1 VILRAKDNGKVICMD
16 PVDEFARLKAEIKR
30 LQDRA
35 EVLREGFLQPHARL
49 RSNQFEIRIKRS
61 KRRVFQKDR
70 LPEAVLADPRYWEER
85 ESEIVT
91 CHDFAKVH
99 AGDEDIILIE

>member
-1 VILRAKDNGKVICMD
+1 MD

-35 EVLREGFLQPHARL
+35 VVLREGFLRPGARL
-49 RSNQFEIRIKRS
+49 RSNRFEVTVKRMR
-61 KRRVFQKDR
+61 RRVFAKDR

-85 ESEIVT
+85 ESEVVT
-91 CHDFAKVH
+91 CRALDRAE
-99 AGDEDIILIE
+99 DEDLVLIE

>member
-1 VILRAKDNGKVICMD
+1 MD
-16 PVDEFARLKAEIKR
+16 PVDEFARLKAEIRR

-35 EVLREGFLQPHARL
+35 EVRREGFLKPGARL
-49 RSNQFEIRIKRS
+49 RSNRFEVTVKRQ
-61 KRRVFQKDR
+61 KRRLFLKER

-91 CHDFAKVH
+91 CREIATVR
-99 AGDEDIILIE
+99 AGDEDIVLIE

>member
-1 VILRAKDNGKVICMD
+1 MD

-35 EVLREGFLQPHARL
+35 AVLRDGFLRPGARL
-49 RSNQFEIRIKRS
+49 RSNRFEITVKRS
-61 KRRVFQKDR
+61 KRRTFQKDR

-85 ESEIVT
+85 ESEVVT
-91 CHDFAKVH
+91 CHEIATFR
-99 AGDEDIILIE
+99 AGEDDIVLIE

>member
-1 VILRAKDNGKVICMD
+1 MD
-16 PVDEFARLKAEIKR
+16 PVDEFARLKDEIRR

-35 EVLREGFLQPHARL
+35 DVLRDGFLRPGARL
-49 RSNQFEIRIKRS
+49 RSNQFEITVKRQ
-61 KRRVFQKDR
+61 KRRLFQKDR

-91 CHDFAKVH
+91 CREIATFR
-99 AGDEDIILIE
+99 AGEEDIVLIE

>member
-1 VILRAKDNGKVICMD
+1 MD

-35 EVLREGFLQPHARL
+35 EVLREGFLRPGARL
-49 RSNQFEIRIKRS
+49 RSNRFEVTVKRQ

-70 LPEAVLADPRYWEER
+70 LPQAVLSDPRYWEER
-85 ESEIVT
+85 ESEVVT
-91 CHDFAKVH
+91 CHEITTFR
-99 AGDEDIILIE
+99 AGDPDIVFVE